1 MNNSFPCGHCSRP
14 LLLDAGGRLPPWCR
28 YCGADLKSPPASTPP
43 PPTPTPPTPPSSD
56 VTDRLPLVPARVE
69 APAPRIVAGQELRF
83 FHAYNGSLGGDD
95 LYRIYVT
102 DYDLLVF
109 QLGPGSVSHGQ
120 FVPRTKVRSYR
131 GGGMIGAVAMWR
143 ESQRLSR
150 AARVRDMLE
159 MADEEML
166 RQYAGA
172 RDGGYVV
179 GPDDVDEVRIDP
191 PSFWGRLFGAEQE
204 GVLRIHH
211 RFEGKKV
218 LALATAK
225 DVRQAA
231 EAATRLFGDGVRI
244 NLPWAAVGTG
254 GLP

>member
-1 MNNSFPCGHCSRP
+1 M
-14 LLLDAGGRLPPWCR
+14 
-28 YCGADLKSPPASTPP
+28 PPASTPP

-166 RQYAGA
+166 RQYAG
-172 RDGGYVV
+172 RG
-179 GPDDVDEVRIDP
+179 
-191 PSFWGRLFGAEQE
+191 
-204 GVLRIHH
+204 
-211 RFEGKKV
+211 
-218 LALATAK
+218 T
-225 DVRQAA
+225 
-231 EAATRLFGDGVRI
+231 AATSSAPMTWTRFASIRRRSG
-244 NLPWAAVGTG
+244 AASSGRSRKAC
-254 GLP
+254 